1 MAIHEKKEHIPSAPT
16 DASIFYP
23 EEDGEPMAV
32 SDLHRRIL
40 MRTLQVFDEYFKR
53 DPGAYVSGDIL
64 MYYVEGDPRKSVS
77 PDVLVAFGLGKKNR
91 GNYLVWVEGKVPDFA
106 MEFSSK
112 NTYQN
117 DLGRKMELYAALGIQ
132 DYFLCDIEG
141 LYLPSPLMGF
151 TLVDGLYVPISADV
165 DGGIHSPAL
174 NLDFYIGDVGRWVHS
189 PVPNLDFPPDV
200 MGLGIYDP
208 VADAWLQTPAESA
221 LAQAELASARADT
234 AEAQAEL
241 ASARAETA
249 EAQAELASARAE
261 TAEARAEQE
270 TTARQGE
277 AIARQE
283 AEAELTRLR
292 AELARLQARSN
303 E

>member
-1 MAIHEKKEHIPSAPT
+1 MAIHEKADHIPSAPT

-64 MYYVEGDPRKSVS
+64 IYYVEGDPRKSVS

-117 DLGRKMELYAALGIQ
+117 DLGRKMELYAALGIR

-151 TLVDGLYVPISADV
+151 TLVDGVYVPISADV
-165 DGGIHSPAL
+165 DGGLHSPAL
-174 NLDFYIGDVGRWVHS
+174 NLDFHIGDVGRWVHS
-189 PVPNLDFPPDV
+189 PIPNSDFPPDV

-208 VADAWLQTPAESA
+208 VGDAWLQTPAESA
-221 LAQAELASARADT
+221 M
-234 AEAQAEL
+234 AQAEL
-241 ASARAETA
+241 ASARAESA
-249 EAQAELASARAE
+249 ETRAE
-261 TAEARAEQE
+261 DAETRAESAE
-270 TTARQGE
+270 TRAEDAETRAESAETRAE
-277 AIARQE
+277 DAETRAEDAETRAESAE
-283 AEAELTRLR
+283 AEAARLR
-292 AELARLQARSN
+292 SELARLQARSN
-303 E
+303 

>member
-32 SDLHRRIL
+32 SDLHRQIL
-40 MRTLQVFDEYFKR
+40 MRTLQVFDEHFKQ
-53 DPGAYVSGDIL
+53 DPDAYVSGDIL

-77 PDVLVAFGLGKKNR
+77 PDVLVAFGLGKKPR
-91 GNYLVWVEGKVPDFA
+91 RNYLVWVEGKVPDFA

-117 DLGRKMELYAALGIQ
+117 DLGHKMELYASLGIQ

-151 TLVDGLYVPISADV
+151 TLVDGVYVPISADV
-165 DGGIHSPAL
+165 DGGLHSPAL
-174 NLDFYIGDVGRWVHS
+174 NLDFHIGDVGRWLHS
-189 PVPNLDFPPDV
+189 PVRNLDFPADV

-221 LAQAELASARADT
+221 LAQAELASARAEN
-234 AEAQAEL
+234 AEAEAAS
-241 ASARAETA
+241 ASARAENA
-249 EAQAELASARAE
+249 ETRAE
-261 TAEARAEQE
+261 TAETRAETAETEVARLQE
-270 TTARQGE
+270 
-277 AIARQE
+277 
-283 AEAELTRLR
+283 
-292 AELARLQARSN
+292 ELARLQARSN
-303 E
+303 